1 MFTPIVFIFAIAA
14 ILGLVLIVRMKNRND
29 KKDHETEQRTESRNI
44 PHGRTETITIK

>member
-44 PHGRTETITIK
+44 AHGRTET